1 MNTYLI
7 VKTLHIISATLM
19 VGTGFWYSVLP
30 LLGKPQRF
38 GCRAVGRLALGH
50 QSGLVVYNPR
60 RHFPAIVRLMDA
72 V

>member
-7 VKTLHIISATLM
+7 
-19 VGTGFWYSVLP
+19 VLP